1 MTKKQNPLGIDR
13 RHSRRDMH
21 ANHIRRGS
29 ASAAGA
35 RDAVRITPTS
45 ERIIKATSVKR
56 RKAMKVLADR

>member
-1 MTKKQNPLGIDR
+1 
-13 RHSRRDMH
+13 MH
-21 ANHIRRGS
+21 ANHFRRGS